1 MHPYIYTY
9 CVHARYTY
17 TCILLHIYTLY
28 TIYSCTCCIHT
39 IPLQVDPATHI
50 ISYGPKT
57 LMSTNFIANIARL
70 SDTSFAAIFYD
81 NTYNQSF
88 AQPYYHELSSA
99 LAVQHGMIDTATLSI
114 TLSTASPAFDETYAP
129 DIASPNP
136 PVLIGLSANN
146 LLVVYYALTATT
158 NATARAITTTL
169 ISITYTSTTPS
180 APIVSLQVVT
190 SRTLKNSQTR
200 YNFHGTRIDDT
211 TAVIAYED
219 DTTNH
224 GISTQLIQITSQYID
239 TFVSPSYDDANDGNT
254 TILLYIYALYYDV
267 YYTIIYTYYYYITM
281 YYTCYITV

>member
-1 MHPYIYTY
+1 M
-9 CVHARYTY
+9 
-17 TCILLHIYTLY
+17 
-28 TIYSCTCCIHT
+28 
-39 IPLQVDPATHI
+39 DPATHI

-99 LAVQHGMIDTATLSI
+99 LAVQHGIIDSNSLSI
-114 TLSTASPAFDETYAP
+114 TLSQASPAFDETYAP

-146 LLVVYYALTATT
+146 LLVVYYALTPTN

-190 SRTLKNSQTR
+190 SRTLKGSQTR
-200 YNFHGTRIDDT
+200 YNFHGVRIDDT

-239 TFVSPSYDDANDGNT
+239 TSVSPSYDDANDGNT
-254 TILLYIYALYYDV
+254 ILLV
-267 YYTIIYTYYYYITM
+267 YTIYTFYYTYYT
-281 YYTCYITV
+281 